1 MNSYYNVAHPLPKT
15 DQSQNSPKPGTRIR
29 SGGKKRVKYEKANAE
44 LGPRLI
50 SPCSINFLEN
60 VVLTGIED
68 IKTCSSNFIGTYSMG
83 STLTTNENCTQV
95 SLDSIR
101 PLGPVA

>member
-1 MNSYYNVAHPLPKT
+1 MNSYYNVAHPFRKT

-29 SGGKKRVKYEKANAE
+29 GGGKKRVKYEKANAE

-68 IKTCSSNFIGTYSMG
+68 IKTSSFNFIGTYSMG
-83 STLTTNENCTQV
+83 PTLTRNENHTGD
-95 SLDSIR
+95 SLYPS
-101 PLGPVA
+101 